1 MNILAANLWALHARA
16 AAEVATERAA
26 SITSLIL
33 RRRYP
38 KPVTF
43 ADLRECYIGMFD
55 PGPELIGYPDRRD
68 WHAALKEHASAIDEV
83 YAVVDGRE
91 VRVAVLKGTMGI
103 FEHVGE
109 TGPMWLGM
117 GHDIGDLKDVA
128 DREGYW
134 ERPHEVRLELSRDEL
149 RMEGVV

>member
-43 ADLRECYIGMFD
+43 TDLRAAVVGANPHAMWKLPWSLAD
-55 PGPELIGYPDRRD
+55 GRRW
-68 WHAALKEHASAIDEV
+68 WHQSLKEVTSALDEV

-91 VRVAVLKGTMGI
+91 VRVATLRQ
-103 FEHVGE
+103 
-109 TGPMWLGM
+109 GPHGVMLCDDDACIPGAFRELM
-117 GHDIGDLKDVA
+117 DKA

-134 ERPHEVRLELSRDEL
+134 ERPHEVRLDLSRET
-149 RMEGVV
+149 GA